1 LEEYTIRNQYKEQEA
16 TEFEHLIAAVGADQ
30 GWEITPIGNK
40 DAQELA
46 DEELALQ
53 PEIADEDSSD
63 EELLPPRRHR
73 APPDNNNN
81 ELCSSPIGSDDY
93 DLAFGLFSQ
102 CHGDVR
108 LDSRA
113 GLEEARKAMSH
124 GSPEEFRFRAVTKE
138 YIRAAAAVATF
149 RNNADKRNHTTEGA
163 TEGAIE
169 GATEGAT
176 ERATEEQYYGLED
189 LFSTQG
195 DSGYFYDF

>member
-1 LEEYTIRNQYKEQEA
+1 MRDQLRNRLPTKQEHRELEEYTIRNRYKEQEA
-16 TEFEHLIAAVGADQ
+16 TEFKHLIAAVGADQ

-102 CHGDVR
+102 CHGD
-108 LDSRA
+108 
-113 GLEEARKAMSH
+113 
-124 GSPEEFRFRAVTKE
+124 
-138 YIRAAAAVATF
+138 
-149 RNNADKRNHTTEGA
+149 
-163 TEGAIE
+163 
-169 GATEGAT
+169 
-176 ERATEEQYYGLED
+176 
-189 LFSTQG
+189 
-195 DSGYFYDF
+195 